1 MHIPAQGLSK
11 EEILHTLQAFKSRDM
26 DWKSGRV
33 WCYVYNPGEDPGE
46 VTREAY
52 LSFLSENGLDPTVF
66 PSLLKLETDVV
77 RATINLLH
85 GDTNAVGH
93 LTSGGTESIMLA
105 VKTARD
111 KARAEKPHIKEPEMV
126 LPKTA
131 HAAFHKAAHYLSVKP
146 VIVDIDPQTFKVR
159 AADMRNAITEN
170 TILLVAS
177 SPSYSQGVIDPIAEI
192 GEIAQEKNLLFHVDA
207 CVGGLHLS
215 FMRKLGYEV
224 PDFDFSVAGV
234 TSISTDLHKYG
245 YAAKGCSVI
254 MYRSKDI
261 RKYQIFA
268 CTETTGYTLINPTML
283 SSKSGGPM
291 AGAWAVLNFLGEE
304 GYKRIIQTVQDAT
317 KKLIDGIN
325 AIEGIRVLGS
335 PAMCMFSFASDTIN
349 VYQLADEMSKRGWYI
364 QGQFST
370 PLTPRNL
377 HISVT
382 YGTAPNAD
390 ALLKDLRESMEV
402 VKRMAQI
409 DSDAIK
415 ALVGGAIQSP
425 DPEAAFN
432 QLAASAGLTG
442 SELPSELAFINEVMD
457 ILPDELCNM
466 FLVNYFNDLYT

>member
-1 MHIPAQGLSK
+1 MHIPQTGISK
-11 EEILHTLQAFKSRDM
+11 QEIMTTLKAFKSRDM

-33 WCYVYNPGEDPGE
+33 FCYVYNPGEDPAE

-52 LSFLSENGLDPTVF
+52 LEFLTENGLDPSVF
-66 PSLLKLETDVV
+66 PSMLKLETDVV
-77 RATINLLH
+77 RMVLNLLH
-85 GDTNAVGH
+85 GDSNAVGH
-93 LTSGGTESIMLA
+93 LTTGGTESIMLA

-111 KARAEKPHIKEPEMV
+111 KARAEKPHITQPEMV

-146 VIVDIDPQTFKVR
+146 VLVDIDPATFKVR
-159 AADMRNAITEN
+159 AEEMEKVITEN

-177 SPSYSQGVIDPIAEI
+177 APSYSQGVIDPIAEI
-192 GEIAQEKNLLFHVDA
+192 GDLAQKHNLLFHVDG

-215 FMRKLGYEV
+215 FMRKLGYAIPE
-224 PDFDFSVAGV
+224 FDFNVPGV

-268 CTETTGYTLINPTML
+268 CTDTTAYTLINPTVL
-283 SSKSGGPM
+283 STKSGGPY
-291 AGAWAVLNFLGEE
+291 AGAWAVLNFLGES
-304 GYKRIIQTVQDAT
+304 GYKRIIQTVQDAV

-325 AIEGIRVLGS
+325 TIPELRVLGE
-335 PAMCMFSFASDTIN
+335 PAMCMFSFASDSIN
-349 VYQLADEMSKRGWYI
+349 VYQLADEMTKCGWYI

-377 HISVT
+377 HISINF
-382 YGTAPNAD
+382 GNAHSVD
-390 ALLKDLRESMEV
+390 ALLSDLRECVTV
-402 VKRMAQI
+402 VKTKTPI

-415 ALVGGAIQSP
+415 AMVGAALQSP
-425 DPEAAFN
+425 DPEAAFG

-442 SELPSELAFINEVMD
+442 TDLPSEMAFINEVLD
-457 ILPDELCNM
+457 NLPDALCNV
-466 FLVNYFNDLYT
+466 FLVNYFNDLYV

>member
-1 MHIPAQGLSK
+1 MHIPEQGLSK
-11 EEILHTLQAFKSRDM
+11 EEILNTLQTFKSRDV

-52 LSFLSENGLDPTVF
+52 LSYLSENGLDPTVF

-85 GDTNAVGH
+85 GDANAVGH
-93 LTSGGTESIMLA
+93 LTTGGTESIMLA

-159 AADMRNAITEN
+159 VEDVRSAITEN

-224 PDFDFSVAGV
+224 QDFDFSVPGV

-254 MYRSKDI
+254 MYRNKDI
-261 RKYQIFA
+261 RKFQIFA
-268 CTETTGYTLINPTML
+268 CTETTGYTLINPTVL

-304 GYKRIIQTVQDAT
+304 GYKHIIQTVQDAT

-325 AIEGIRVLGS
+325 SIDGLRVLGS
-335 PAMCMFSFASDTIN
+335 PAMCMFSFASDSIN

-382 YGTAPNAD
+382 YGTAPNAE

-402 VKRMAQI
+402 VKGMAQI

-415 ALVGGAIQSP
+415 ALIGGALQSP

-457 ILPDELCNM
+457 ALPDELCNM
-466 FLVNYFNDLYT
+466 FLVNYFNDLYI